1 MRASREI
8 VVEVL
13 KKVFSQEGLP
23 LPEDW
28 DDSLIL
34 LDLGLDSLG
43 FAIVVTVLEEKLG
56 WDPFTLSETAF
67 YPKTLGEFV
76 EFYKG
81 FNPPNV

>member
-8 VVEVL
+8 VVGVL
-13 KKVFSQEGLP
+13 KQVFSQEGLP
-23 LPEDW
+23 LPVAW

-34 LDLGLDSLG
+34 LELGLDSLG

-76 EFYKG
+76 EFYNG
-81 FNPPNV
+81 FNPPSV